1 MNQQHVKKA
10 FIIDDDEAI
19 NFVTKK
25 LLANFDKDCEVT
37 TFSKPMEAL
46 EKLKKIVAASEPLPD
61 VLLLDINMPMM
72 NGFEFLQKM
81 REEGLNKKVQ
91 VIMYTSSVNPDD
103 KKQSAGYENV
113 IGYMEKPFSA
123 QAYGKILE
131 MTYNR

>member
-1 MNQQHVKKA
+1 MKHVKKA
-10 FIIDDDEAI
+10 FIVDDDETI

-37 TFSKPMEAL
+37 SFSKPMEAL
-46 EKLKKIVAASEPLPD
+46 DKLKSMVDAATPLPD
-61 VLLLDINMPMM
+61 VLLLDINMPKM

-91 VIMYTSSVNPDD
+91 VIMYTSSVNPED